1 MISLLKRLMS
11 PAPEPLSPIDA
22 RLALSALLVRV
33 ARSDG
38 QYDGDEA
45 AEIAA
50 ILMTRYGLSQQE
62 SEALRLQ
69 AETLEADAPDTVRF
83 TRAIKD
89 AVAYEDRAAVVEAL
103 WDVVLVDG
111 KRDQNEDGLMRL
123 VVKLLGVSDRES
135 AFARQR
141 VAARRG

>member
-1 MISLLKRLMS
+1 MS
-11 PAPEPLSPIDA
+11 PTPRPLAPADA

-38 QYDGDEA
+38 QYDGAES
-45 AEIAA
+45 AEITA
-50 ILMTRYGLSQQE
+50 ILMTRYALSQQDA
-62 SEALRLQ
+62 EALRQQ
-69 AETLEADAPDTVRF
+69 AELLEADAPDTVRF

-89 AVAYEDRAAVVEAL
+89 AVAYEDRAAVAEAL

-123 VVKLLGVSDRES
+123 VVKLLGISDRES